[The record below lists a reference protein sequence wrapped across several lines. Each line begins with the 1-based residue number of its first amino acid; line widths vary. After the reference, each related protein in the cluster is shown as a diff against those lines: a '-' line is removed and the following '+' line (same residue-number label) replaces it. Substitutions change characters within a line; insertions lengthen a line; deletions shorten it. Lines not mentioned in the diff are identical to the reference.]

1 MSFDPLLNRFH
12 VRTALLWRLLV
23 LLALML
29 VQSVAQAQTCAVPGK
44 DGPVTASGVV
54 NAYHGGSGSPSAG
67 ATSIAVASA
76 TGQRSNTRALRAGD
90 LILIIQMQDSSSPAN
105 AGRYEYAQV
114 VAITGTTLSLNRPL
128 SNSYAQTMN
137 TANVRNWQVVWVPQY
152 SAATISGT
160 VSADRWTI
168 NTSTGVATGGVVAMD
183 VAGALAIN
191 GTITAAGSGFRGG
204 AGFHGTGDRAGGAY
218 TDANYNFTTTV
229 ANLNGAPKGEGIEG
243 TPFAVFDGT
252 ATPVNYLTLLGQGYA
267 TGAAGRGARSN
278 AAGGGNDGEPTGSG
292 NQYNSGGGG
301 GGNGGAG
308 GRGGNAWNSNGSG
321 GPLNQPLGGNTGNEA
336 GGLGGNAVTNSATR
350 LVMGGGGGAGTANNG
365 TIPANSVTTWPPT
378 TATVA
383 NGADGPISS
392 SGASGGGVV
401 LVRAGSLSATAG
413 VIDASGYNAHN
424 KSPVSNTD
432 SAGGGGAGG
441 SVVVIAGSGTG
452 AGLTIRARGG
462 YGGRSNYFNHGP
474 GGGAGGGYVLT
485 NFAGATLDVSGGI
498 NGLDACCG
506 GTAGNGSPKAWNA
519 TAGSGGVSSTSGGS
533 ATGVQSSYA
542 CLPVIN
548 VTKTTLTPVI
558 TTATGA
564 TAVYSV
570 NLSNSGGAASNVFLL
585 DATLP
590 PGWAYTSTPAPTFT
604 YSPPPP
610 PAANSPAAG
619 AETTSAGTPGAL
631 PVSTVATAN
640 SVTAVSLRAS
650 GSAPGVTP
658 TTGNNSP
665 NFGSFYLPED
675 GSITVSFAV
684 TIPNTATVGTYHNP
698 AGVIFLD
705 PTRSTTAVR
714 MVTPASLANANR
726 SGTNYS
732 ANTIYAS
739 GATTNVQGSNYSGLV
754 GGPADEDVQL
764 LPDFSITKTAPAT
777 ATPGRTIS
785 YTLTPRNNGRAI
797 GSLTYS
803 VNQATDVTTANVPG
817 TLGSNPLTVTDTLP
831 AGVTV
836 GAVFTGTG
844 WTCSGTA
851 PMVCTLANA
860 NAYPIAAATNFA
872 SITGTATL
880 TQICTG
886 AVPQTN
892 SVAISTG
899 AGETLTSNNTDTAV
913 TTPMCSTAN
922 VQVAKTNGTV
932 TVTSGGTTMY
942 TVTVSNLGPGSADNM
957 TLTDSA
963 GAGLNCISA
972 TCTGAGGA
980 ICPAASM
987 PFVSL
992 TTGVQIA
999 TFPSGSTA
1007 SFVVT
1012 CGVTATGF

>member
-1 MSFDPLLNRFH
+1 
-12 VRTALLWRLLV
+12 
-23 LLALML
+23 
-29 VQSVAQAQTCAVPGK
+29 
-44 DGPVTASGVV
+44 
-54 NAYHGGSGSPSAG
+54 
-67 ATSIAVASA
+67 
-76 TGQRSNTRALRAGD
+76 
-90 LILIIQMQDSSSPAN
+90 
-105 AGRYEYAQV
+105 
-114 VAITGTTLSLNRPL
+114 
-128 SNSYAQTMN
+128 
-137 TANVRNWQVVWVPQY
+137 
-152 SAATISGT
+152 
-160 VSADRWTI
+160 
-168 NTSTGVATGGVVAMD
+168 
-183 VAGALAIN
+183 
-191 GTITAAGSGFRGG
+191 
-204 AGFHGTGDRAGGAY
+204 
-218 TDANYNFTTTV
+218 
-229 ANLNGAPKGEGIEG
+229 
-243 TPFAVFDGT
+243 
-252 ATPVNYLTLLGQGYA
+252 
-267 TGAAGRGARSN
+267 
-278 AAGGGNDGEPTGSG
+278 
-292 NQYNSGGGG
+292 
-301 GGNGGAG
+301 
-308 GRGGNAWNSNGSG
+308 
-321 GPLNQPLGGNTGNEA
+321 
-336 GGLGGNAVTNSATR
+336 
-350 LVMGGGGGAGTANNG
+350 
-365 TIPANSVTTWPPT
+365 
-378 TATVA
+378 
-383 NGADGPISS
+383 
-392 SGASGGGVV
+392 
-401 LVRAGSLSATAG
+401 
-413 VIDASGYNAHN
+413 
-424 KSPVSNTD
+424 
-432 SAGGGGAGG
+432 
-441 SVVVIAGSGTG
+441 
-452 AGLTIRARGG
+452 
-462 YGGRSNYFNHGP
+462 
-474 GGGAGGGYVLT
+474 
-485 NFAGATLDVSGGI
+485 
-498 NGLDACCG
+498 
-506 GTAGNGSPKAWNA
+506 
-519 TAGSGGVSSTSGGS
+519 
-533 ATGVQSSYA
+533 
-542 CLPVIN
+542 
-548 VTKTTLTPVI
+548 
-558 TTATGA
+558 
-564 TAVYSV
+564 
-570 NLSNSGGAASNVFLL
+570 LL

>member
-1 MSFDPLLNRFH
+1 MSFG
-12 VRTALLWRLLV
+12 ALLIHCLRHARASCALA
-23 LLALML
+23 LLALA
-29 VQSVAQAQTCAVPGK
+29 SVFGAAWAQTCAVPGW
-44 DGPVTASGVV
+44 DGPVTASGVI
-54 NAYHGGSGSPSAG
+54 NSYHGGSGSPSAG
-67 ATSIAVASA
+67 ASSISVASA
-76 TGQRSNTRALRAGD
+76 TGQRTNTRALRAGD
-90 LILIIQMQDSSSPAN
+90 LILVIQMQDSSSPSN
-105 AGRYEYAQV
+105 AGQYEYAQI
-114 VAITGTTLSLNRPL
+114 VAISGTTLSLNAPL
-128 SNSYAQTMN
+128 ANSYAQSMN
-137 TANVRNWQVVWVPQY
+137 TSNVRNWQVVWVPQY

-183 VAGALAIN
+183 VAGSLAIN

-204 AGFHGTGDRAGGAY
+204 AGFHGTGNRAGGAY
-218 TDANYNFTTTV
+218 TDTDYNFTTTV
-229 ANLNGAPKGEGIEG
+229 ASMNGAPKGEGIEG
-243 TPFAVFDGT
+243 TPFMVFDGT
-252 ATPVNYLTLLGQGYA
+252 ATPVNYFTLLGQGYA
-267 TGAAGRGARSN
+267 AGAAGRGPRSN
-278 AAGGGNDGEPTGSG
+278 AAGGGNDGEPVASG

-321 GPLNQPLGGNTGNEA
+321 GALNQPLGGNTGNEA
-336 GGLGGNAVTNSATR
+336 GGLGGNAMTNSATR

-365 TIPANSVTTWPPT
+365 TTPANSVTTWPPT
-378 TATVA
+378 TSTVA

-392 SGASGGGVV
+392 SGASGGGIV

-424 KSPVSNTD
+424 KSPTSNTD

-441 SVVVIAGSGTG
+441 SVVVVAGSGTG

-462 YGGRSNYFNHGP
+462 YGGRSDYFNHGP

-485 NFAGATLDVSGGI
+485 NFAGATLDVTGGL

-506 GTAGNGSPKAWNA
+506 GTGGNGSPKAWNA
-519 TAGSGGVSSTSGGS
+519 TAGSNGVSSTGGGS

-548 VTKTTLTPVI
+548 VTKTTLTPTI

-564 TAVYSV
+564 TAVYSI

-590 PGWAYTSTPAPTFT
+590 PGWAYTSTPAATFT
-604 YSPPPP
+604 YSPAPP
-610 PAANSPAAG
+610 PAGNSPAAG

-640 SVTAVSLRAS
+640 SATAVSLRAS

-658 TTGNNSP
+658 TTGSNNP
-665 NFGSFYLPED
+665 NFGSFYLPQN
-675 GSITVSFAV
+675 GSITVSFVA

-698 AGVIFLD
+698 AGVVFLD
-705 PTRSTTAVR
+705 PTRSSTAVR
-714 MVTPASLANANR
+714 MVTPASQANANR

-732 ANTIYAS
+732 ANTTYAS
-739 GATTNVQGSNYSGLV
+739 GATSSVLGSNYSGLA
-754 GGPADEDVQL
+754 GGPTTEDVQL
-764 LPDFSITKTAPAT
+764 LPDFSITKTAPAS

-785 YTLTPRNNGRAI
+785 YTITPRNNGRAI

-803 VNQATDVTTANVPG
+803 VNQASDVTTANVPA
-817 TLGSNPLTVTDTLP
+817 TLGSNPVTVTDTLP

-844 WTCSGTA
+844 WTCTGTS

-860 NAYPIAAATNFA
+860 SAYPIAASTNFA
-872 SITGTATL
+872 SLTGTATL
-880 TQICTG
+880 TQACSG
-886 AVPQTN
+886 ATPQTN
-892 SVAISTG
+892 SVAISIA
-899 AGETLTSNNTDTAV
+899 AGETLTADNTATAV
-913 TTPMCSTAN
+913 TTPTCTTAN
-922 VQVAKTNGTV
+922 VQVTKTNGTGSV
-932 TVTSGGTTMY
+932 ASGSTTSY
-942 TVTVSNLGPGSADNM
+942 TVTVSNLGPGSAADM

-963 GAGLNCISA
+963 GTGLNCTSA
-972 TCTGAGGA
+972 TCAAAGGA
-980 ICPAASM
+980 VCPAASM
-987 PFVSL
+987 PFGSL

-1007 SFVVT
+1007 TFVVT